1 MIRGMIYDTQK
12 KYKEA
17 IADYQKALTANP
29 ELTIVNYLI
38 GIDYDSLEQYKNAI
52 NYYQIFISK
61 YQEDDDYKKYAQ
73 TRIAE
78 LSKYAQQ
85 SSTPNTK

>member
-1 MIRGMIYDTQK
+1 M
-12 KYKEA
+12 
-17 IADYQKALTANP
+17 TANP

-38 GIDYDSLEQYKNAI
+38 GIDYDSLEQYKNAL
-52 NYYQIFISK
+52 NYYQTFISQ

-73 TRIAE
+73 TRISE